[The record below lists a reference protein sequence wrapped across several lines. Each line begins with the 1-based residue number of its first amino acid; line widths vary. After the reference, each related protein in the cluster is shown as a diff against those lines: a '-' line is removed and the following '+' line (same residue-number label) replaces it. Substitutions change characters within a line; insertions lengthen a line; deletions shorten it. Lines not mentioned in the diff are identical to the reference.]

1 MIFGKDSGGGAGI
14 GEIQLHCSLAVLEW
28 RVKCPT
34 RRTGERHVCDRAFET
49 TAALPGG
56 PKRKTRAAD
65 VPHRSVSGAV
75 FMIVHSDFD
84 LDAGLHDR
92 EFAGKRCD
100 QFRSRLELL
109 RPKRCLPASS
119 RWTA

>member
-1 MIFGKDSGGGAGI
+1 MEVDVGRPAATFEYELASKDMILAPPDERAKGMCVIVRSKRQ
-14 GEIQLHCSLAVLEW
+14 QLCREVPNGRRA
-28 RVKCPT
+28 RPT
-34 RRTGERHVCDRAFET
+34 FHTG
-49 TAALPGG
+49 
-56 PKRKTRAAD
+56 
-65 VPHRSVSGAV
+65 SVSGAV